1 MEEKGNV
8 VGARGLL
15 NDLVTRYPRSDEAAL
30 AKERLRTLK

>member
-1 MEEKGNV
+1 
-8 VGARGLL
+8 L